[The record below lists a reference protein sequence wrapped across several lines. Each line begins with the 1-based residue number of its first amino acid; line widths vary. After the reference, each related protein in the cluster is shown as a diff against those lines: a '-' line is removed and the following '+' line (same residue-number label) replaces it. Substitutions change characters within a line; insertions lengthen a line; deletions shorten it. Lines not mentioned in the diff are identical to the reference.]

1 MLEKREV
8 ACEVLGYCPFD
19 LDGFMSCRDHCGV
32 GVDEEHAGPED
43 WVDELDEYE
52 LILVMRSSNIFE
64 ETDTEYK
71 LHLQQLRIEQE
82 ERY

>member
-32 GVDEEHAGPED
+32 GVDVIEEDD
-43 WVDELDEYE
+43 WSDSDDLLLEL
-52 LILVMRSSNIFE
+52 RSPNIFE
-64 ETDTEYK
+64 DTDPEYK
-71 LHLQQLRIEQE
+71 LHLMQLRIEQE